1 MKVKQSVWLS
11 TVVMDTIHR
20 AELPTGNLRA
30 VSYINYLQFI
40 KFMQY
45 LDKDL

>member
-1 MKVKQSVWLS
+1 
-11 TVVMDTIHR
+11 MDTIHR
-20 AELPTGNLRA
+20 AELPTGNLRV